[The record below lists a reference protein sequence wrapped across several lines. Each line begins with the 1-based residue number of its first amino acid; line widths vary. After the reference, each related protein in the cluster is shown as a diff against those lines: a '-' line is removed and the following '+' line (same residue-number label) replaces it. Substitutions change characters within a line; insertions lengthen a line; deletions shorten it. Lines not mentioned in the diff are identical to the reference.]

1 MNIPNNLC
9 HFFLFLQHIN
19 NVFSRLSVLSVL
31 FLIFSSVFCSFSVFF
46 AFGCLWEIYF
56 CHLLTVTRPRSAFP
70 AIIWLLFFI
79 EADIRN

>member
-19 NVFSRLSVLSVL
+19 NVLSRLSVLSVL

-46 AFGCLWEIYF
+46 AFGCLWGIYF